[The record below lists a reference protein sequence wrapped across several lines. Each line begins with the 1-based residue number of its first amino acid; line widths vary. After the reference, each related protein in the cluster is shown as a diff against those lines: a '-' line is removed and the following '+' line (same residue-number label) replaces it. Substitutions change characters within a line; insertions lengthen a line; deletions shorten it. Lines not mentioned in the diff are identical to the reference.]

1 MGSDDEMAKMMATS
15 SAVKDIAVAM
25 GAIAFANASDN

>member
-1 MGSDDEMAKMMATS
+1 MMATS